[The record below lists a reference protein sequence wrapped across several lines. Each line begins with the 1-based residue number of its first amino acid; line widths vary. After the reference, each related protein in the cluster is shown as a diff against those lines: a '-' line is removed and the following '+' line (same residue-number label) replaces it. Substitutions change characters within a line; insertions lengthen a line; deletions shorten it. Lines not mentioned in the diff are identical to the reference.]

1 MTKVTMKLD
10 DLTCP
15 SCMTKIKGALSR
27 QAGVDDVKVLFNAS
41 KIKAEFDD
49 SQTSA
54 DDLANVVTDLGYTVK
69 SAKVKTLDK

>member
-1 MTKVTMKLD
+1 MNKVTMKLG

-15 SCMTKIKGALSR
+15 SCMTKIQGALDH
-27 QAGVDDVKVLFNAS
+27 QDGVQNVKVLFNAS

-54 DDLANVVTDLGYTVK
+54 DDLADVVTNLGYTVK
-69 SAKVKTLDK
+69 SSKVKALD

>member
-15 SCMTKIKGALSR
+15 SCMTKIKGALSH